1 MGTLL
6 WSLTMIKSGLS
17 YPFGIG
23 FWGANG
29 HDGVWHVALAK
40 SLARGSL
47 DMPTFAGAKL
57 QNYHL
62 GFDLLLALLHKL
74 IQLPIEMLYFLFLP
88 PILAFLIGL
97 VVYKFVLLWKKSQ
110 SSALLSVFFVYFGG
124 SLSWILG
131 KGESAFWS
139 QQSISTL
146 INPPFAL
153 SLVVLFL
160 GLIALLKKK
169 KLLAFFLFGILIQIK
184 AYAGVL
190 ALGGLFVS
198 GVYEYFREKKF
209 GLLIVF
215 GGSLVLS
222 IILFLP
228 LNRSSAAT
236 LVFQPFW
243 FLETLLGL
251 SDRFYWPK
259 LYEAMMNY
267 KLGGIYYKLI
277 PAYLVAFVI
286 FVAGNFGT
294 RLLGLKE
301 IWENLWK
308 RSLDSVSVFS
318 YVVILGGIFFPML
331 FLQSGTPWNTIQFFY
346 YSLMFLG
353 VMAGISLSKLKKWVI
368 VLVVF
373 LTIPTTL
380 ITLKD
385 VYLPNRP
392 PAKISSLE
400 VQALKV
406 LEAKPNGIVLTY
418 LFDEVKA
425 KEAEKN
431 PPRQLYVYVSSAY
444 VSAYSNKPV
453 YLEDEVNL
461 DITGYDWRG
470 RRKEVENLLKLT
482 DPVEV
487 KKFLQ
492 ANNIKYLYL
501 AKQLSPNPGE
511 LLKVGPEQTD
521 LKNIFENSEVAIF
534 EVQ

>member
-1 MGTLL
+1 
-6 WSLTMIKSGLS
+6 
-17 YPFGIG
+17 
-23 FWGANG
+23 
-29 HDGVWHVALAK
+29 
-40 SLARGSL
+40 
-47 DMPTFAGAKL
+47 
-57 QNYHL
+57 
-62 GFDLLLALLHKL
+62 
-74 IQLPIEMLYFLFLP
+74 
-88 PILAFLIGL
+88 
-97 VVYKFVLLWKKSQ
+97 VL
-110 SSALLSVFFVYFGG
+110 
-124 SLSWILG
+124 
-131 KGESAFWS
+131 
-139 QQSISTL
+139 
-146 INPPFAL
+146 N
-153 SLVVLFL
+153 
-160 GLIALLKKK
+160 
-169 KLLAFFLFGILIQIK
+169 
-184 AYAGVL
+184 
-190 ALGGLFVS
+190 
-198 GVYEYFREKKF
+198 
-209 GLLIVF
+209 
-215 GGSLVLS
+215 
-222 IILFLP
+222 
-228 LNRSSAAT
+228 
-236 LVFQPFW
+236 
-243 FLETLLGL
+243 
-251 SDRFYWPK
+251 DC
-259 LYEAMMNY
+259 
-267 KLGGIYYKLI
+267 
-277 PAYLVAFVI
+277 
-286 FVAGNFGT
+286 
-294 RLLGLKE
+294 
-301 IWENLWK
+301 
-308 RSLDSVSVFS
+308 
-318 YVVILGGIFFPML
+318 
-331 FLQSGTPWNTIQFFY
+331 
-346 YSLMFLG
+346 
-353 VMAGISLSKLKKWVI
+353 LSKLKKWVI